1 MSESILVKISCRGSY
16 NVYFVYVFQTQM
28 LFIDAFIQNN
38 RLDNVTQLMGYH
50 PEYLDC
56 FLKTQQYLLR
66 GDGPLPYHF
75 RHYIAIMVSIVSGA
89 LCKNQT
95 AISCKLIKT

>member
-1 MSESILVKISCRGSY
+1 
-16 NVYFVYVFQTQM
+16 M

-38 RLDNVTQLMGYH
+38 RLDHVTQLMGYH

-75 RHYIAIMVSIVSGA
+75 RHYIAIMVSPLKFHIIIIMVEKSVILHTGVIRCTLELSA
-89 LCKNQT
+89 Q
-95 AISCKLIKT
+95 